1 MATLIIETKAGIL
14 EFETPIGFDPTDL
27 PYLCPM
33 GYRMNCSSTASIEA
47 LDAYWNLVD
56 DLLGSIG
63 SNGSEYVTLLSIIT
77 EEGRFG
83 I

>member
-1 MATLIIETKAGIL
+1 MATVIIETKDGTV
-14 EFETPIGFDPTDL
+14 EFECAIGFDPTDL

-33 GYRMNCSSTASIEA
+33 GYGMNCSSTASPEA
-47 LDAYWNLVD
+47 LDAYWELMGE
-56 DLLGSIG
+56 LLASIELDTDG
-63 SNGSEYVTLLSIIT
+63 YVTLLTIIT